1 MKMMSRQDAAPLP
14 YGALDYYQVHYIVET
29 GDADTE
35 QFLAVCEPV
44 TSGHFSNKRVVAV
57 RWTGTTGFADRL
69 QTDARLTELLKEV
82 LLHEGQVHVD
92 PLDDHVRIYGKWNRD
107 NLEASRA
114 MVEVAD
120 IIAGHIKETVGQPR

>member
-1 MKMMSRQDAAPLP
+1 MPRQDAVPLP
-14 YGALDYYQVHYIVET
+14 YGALDSYQVHYIVET

-44 TSGHFSNKRVVAV
+44 ARGHFGSKRVVAV
-57 RWTGTTGFADRL
+57 KWTGVTSFADRL
-69 QTDARLTELLKEV
+69 QADDKLTELLKEV
-82 LLHEGQVHVD
+82 LLHEGRVRVD

-107 NLEASRA
+107 NLAASRA

-120 IIAGHIKETVGQPR
+120 IIARHVKETTGQPR